1 MRSHFLLAAYAL
13 AHSSIAR
20 AQDVSKA
27 LLEVPWKTNNARV
40 NDLVACL
47 TPEEKITLVHHTLWT
62 GSQNFAGYIKPVQ
75 RLGIPALQMTDG
87 EAGVNG
93 VLNATAIPSQ
103 LNIAATFSRELAY
116 IAGAVAGCESRLLN
130 ASIILAPRVNI
141 LRDPFKGSFWQG
153 YSEDPYLNGQLGAQA
168 VRGIQD
174 QGTMANSKQTG
185 PSSTGASSGDI
196 NSEVDLQVLHE
207 VYWAPHQQLIDAG
220 VATMMCSYAQING
233 VPACQNDELLNLTI
247 RGDFKFTGVVMSD
260 WTATH
265 STAASIIAGLDW
277 EMGSDS
283 YYSEPLFDQIYVQK
297 NLSESYLDRAVHR
310 ILSLYD
316 RFGILDGKGAQGDS
330 TALLLT
336 SKNLPQEVI
345 KSGQAASY
353 DIAVRSGVLLKNNG
367 TLPLA
372 KNLSVAVIGATGLQ
386 LTNGAGFAERA
397 FGFQNRKVA
406 PVDALKKA
414 SKDLKVSSAV
424 GVDMH
429 GTLVPRS
436 AFRTVDGKHGLVRND
451 SMKRTSIDS
460 IIDFQGRNALPT
472 NATYTWTGALIAP
485 MEGYYRLALQRRFPW
500 PSEQANSTDYTIFAH
515 DAFVING
522 KSVNGY
528 RIIGDGGTR
537 PWSSP
542 LPTTDF
548 WDEAGTDVYLTAGGH
563 NLTIEA
569 TSLFGEPLE
578 IRLHWVTP
586 DQREKNIKDAVK
598 LASLVDVPVVFAHA
612 DSPSQVEMQLIEGF
626 DDLIERV
633 ANVNPRTVVVLHN
646 ADPVLMPWLDKVSA
660 VLWMGHPGQEGGAAI
675 ADLLLGHHNPQ
686 GKLPVTYPASVNS
699 SMTRNPDYANRVDG
713 QNGTAI
719 FSEGINTSY
728 RWYLSTNTSVLFP
741 FGFGLSYT
749 TFKYSDLEVLETTDS
764 IVNVSFTLKNTGSVT
779 GADVPQ
785 LYIGP
790 LSNATHKYPKIQFA
804 VSALAGFD
812 TVELSR
818 GAAKRVTFSIS
829 KRQLSFWN
837 QGDRSWVHAEG
848 TREVWIGT
856 DAQTVKLKGS
866 INIKCA

>member
-1 MRSHFLLAAYAL
+1 MRSSILLAACAL
-13 AHSSIAR
+13 AVISTTK
-20 AQDVSKA
+20 AQDISEA
-27 LLEVPWKTNNARV
+27 LLDVPWKTNNVRV
-40 NDLVACL
+40 NDLVVAL
-47 TPEEKITLVHHTLWT
+47 TPEEKILLVHHTLWS

-116 IAGAVAGCESRLLN
+116 KAGSVAGSEARLLN
-130 ASIILAPRVNI
+130 ATPRVNV
-141 LRDPFKGSFWQG
+141 LRDPFEGSFWQG

-168 VRGIQD
+168 VQGIQD

-185 PSSTGASSGDI
+185 PSSTGASAGDL

-207 VYWAPHQQLIDAG
+207 VYWAPHQPLIDAG

-233 VPACQNDELLNLTI
+233 IPACQHDELLNLTI
-247 RGDFKFTGVVMSD
+247 RGDYNFTGAMMSD

-265 STAASIIAGLDW
+265 STAPSIIAGLDW
-277 EMGSDS
+277 EMGSDT
-283 YYSEPLFDQIYVQK
+283 YYSQPLYDQIYVQK
-297 NLSESYLDRAVHR
+297 NISESYLNRAVHR
-310 ILSLYD
+310 ILSMYD
-316 RFGILDGKGAQGDS
+316 RFGILDGNGAQGNS
-330 TALLLT
+330 TALLLA
-336 SKNLPQEVI
+336 SKDLPQDTL
-345 KSGQAASY
+345 KAGQDASY
-353 DIAVRSGVLLKNNG
+353 DIAVRSGVLLKNEG
-367 TLPLA
+367 TLPLDGHQ
-372 KNLSVAVIGATGLQ
+372 SVVVLGATGLQ

-414 SKDLKVSSAV
+414 SKDLKVSSAI

-429 GTLVPRS
+429 GTLVPAS
-436 AFRTVDGKHGLVRND
+436 ALRTVNGKHGLLRND
-451 SMKRTSIDS
+451 SMERTSVDS
-460 IIDFQGRNALPT
+460 TLSFQGKSALPANT
-472 NATYTWTGALIAP
+472 SYTWTGELLAP
-485 MEGYYRLALQRRFPW
+485 TAGYYRLALQRHFPG
-500 PSEQANSTDYTIFAH
+500 PGGPVNSTDYSVFSHDTFTI
-515 DAFVING
+515 DSNTVD
-522 KSVNGY
+522 GY
-528 RIIGDGGTR
+528 RILGDGGTR

-548 WDEAGTDVYLTAGGH
+548 WDEAGTDVYLTAGAH
-563 NLTIEA
+563 NLSVAA

-586 DQREKNIKDAVK
+586 AQREANIKEAVRH
-598 LASLVDVPVVFAHA
+598 ASAVDVPIVFAHA
-612 DSPSQVEMQLIEGF
+612 ASPAEVGMQLIEGF
-626 DDLIERV
+626 DDLIHRV
-633 ANVNPRTVVVLHN
+633 AEVNPRTVVVLHN
-646 ADPVLMPWLDKVSA
+646 AEPVLMPWLDKVSA

-675 ADLLLGHHNPQ
+675 ADLLVGQHTPQ

-699 SMTRNPDYANRVDG
+699 SMTRNPDYPNRVDG
-713 QNGTAI
+713 LNGTAV

-728 RWYLSTNTSVLFP
+728 RWYLSTKTAVLFP

-749 TFKYSDLEVLETTDS
+749 SFDYSDLEIVETASSVFD
-764 IVNVSFTLKNTGSVT
+764 VSFTLRNTGSVA
-779 GADVPQ
+779 GGDVPQ

-790 LSNATHKYPKIQFA
+790 PSGAARKYPGIQFA

-812 TVELSR
+812 SVELSR
-818 GAAKRVTFSIS
+818 GAARRVTFQIS

-837 QGDRSWVHAEG
+837 QVDRSWVLAEG

-856 DAQTVKLKGS
+856 DAQTAVLKGT
-866 INIKCA
+866 IEI